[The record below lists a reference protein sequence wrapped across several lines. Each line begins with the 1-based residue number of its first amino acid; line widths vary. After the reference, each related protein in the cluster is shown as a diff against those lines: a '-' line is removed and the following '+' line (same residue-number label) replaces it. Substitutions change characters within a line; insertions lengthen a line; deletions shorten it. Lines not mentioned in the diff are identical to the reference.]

1 MTRSARRITLAPAY
15 ILHHRPYRDTSRIL
29 EVLTREHGRLSLFAR
44 AVRGPKARLAAVLQP
59 FQLLLLSWSGR
70 GEAAQLTAAEAA
82 AHDPPLPPASLMASF
97 YLNELL
103 LKLTTRH
110 DPLPAVFDDY
120 HAAVESL
127 RHGTSVEP
135 VLRVF
140 EKRLLDSLGYGP
152 DLSGEAHTGK
162 PIEAGTYYHFR
173 PALGLVPAA
182 SEAGGALAG
191 SSLIRLAGE
200 QLSDAQELED
210 ARRLLLAALTH
221 CLEGRELN
229 TRSVARSIRGLG
241 PRAGSGSRL
250 SARKSRD

>member
-82 AHDPPLPPASLMASF
+82 GHNAPLPPASLMASF

-110 DPLPAVFDDY
+110 DPLPALFDDY

-127 RHGTSVEP
+127 RHRRSQEP
-135 VLRVF
+135 VLRIF

-152 DLSGEAHTGK
+152 DLAGEAHTGK
-162 PIEAGTYYHFR
+162 PIAADAYYHFR
-173 PALGLVPAA
+173 PAQGLVPAMADA
-182 SEAGGALAG
+182 SGVLAG
-191 SSLIRLAGE
+191 ASLIRLAEE
-200 QLSDAQELED
+200 QLSDARELED
-210 ARRLLLAALTH
+210 ARRLLQAALAH

-229 TRSVARSIRGLG
+229 TRTVARSIRGLRPG
-241 PRAGSGSRL
+241 NSPP
-250 SARKSRD
+250 SARARTSRE